1 MVSIR
6 DRALVEAR
14 AKGLDI
20 EASLKHPFRQL
31 LKLDIVVSAI
41 GIAVMLLVYYTAVAF
56 GTIYFET
63 IFGFTLNQA
72 NKLGDWNWGINAIS
86 LIVIGVISDR
96 FRVRKPFMV
105 IGGVFA
111 AIMIVLY
118 LSQAGHS
125 ITFFHMAL
133 LISLLSLGLGFAYT
147 PWMASFTETVEA
159 RNPALTATDLAI
171 WGWIIRRLILDSYG
185 DRS

>member
-63 IFGFTLNQA
+63 ICGLTA
-72 NKLGDWNWGINAIS
+72 PA
-86 LIVIGVISDR
+86 GVL
-96 FRVRKPFMV
+96 RVR
-105 IGGVFA
+105 
-111 AIMIVLY
+111 
-118 LSQAGHS
+118 LSQ
-125 ITFFHMAL
+125 TT
-133 LISLLSLGLGFAYT
+133 GFRNGT
-147 PWMASFTETVEA
+147 REGA
-159 RNPALTATDLAI
+159 R
-171 WGWIIRRLILDSYG
+171 
-185 DRS
+185 